1 MERHQR
7 FPAETQITA
16 PSRSLWAR
24 GVVVFLF
31 VLVSNLLPGSTTRA
45 AEDQGYETLRNW
57 IEQSRTVPPTFTPG
71 QRLTEADRKALE
83 PFLPQSAWEYYVY
96 PGMDRRWRQPDSI
109 PSRQTGR
116 WASLQKHI
124 SMTMACSSGLPVVD
138 SPFLTSKPKIHKQ
151 R

>member
-1 MERHQR
+1 MILKHYRDH
-7 FPAETQITA
+7 TQSY
-16 PSRSLWAR
+16 SRRLTRWS
-24 GVVVFLF
+24 VVLLT
-31 VLVSNLLPGSTTRA
+31 VLVSGSLTIAPVARA
-45 AEDQGYETLRNW
+45 TEDQSYKALRDW

-71 QRLTEADRKALE
+71 QHLTEADRKVLE